1 MATSGETNR
10 EKQYA
15 KAKVPLNVIIVGAG
29 IGGLAAAVS
38 LGKRGHNV
46 HIIEFAPEI
55 QEVGAGIQCAPNM
68 LRLLDRWGAGKKV
81 RDTGVQLGSIQILRW
96 EGGKLLG
103 SVPIKQDHGEQ
114 FVVHRADLQMAL
126 LEKAVALP
134 NVKLQTNTKVDDVQF
149 SPAAVKLSDGSWI
162 KGDVVI
168 AADGIK
174 SLIRGKLLGDEKDV
188 AIPTGDAVFRVV
200 LTKDTLSK
208 VPHLLPFIEEKRAIR
223 WIGPNRHI
231 IAYPVRNHEIYNMAL
246 AHPDRGRVD
255 ESWTTVTSKKNLL
268 AEYEGWDPKLL
279 EMFDLVPEGDVL
291 EWKLCMHMPLIRWV
305 KDSVALMGDSC
316 HPMLPY
322 VAQGAAQAC
331 EDAASLGV
339 LLSSISSKDEV
350 PLALKAYEKAQK
362 ARAEHIQQ
370 SCLSTRAALHLP
382 DGPEQEARD
391 KKFQA
396 LSQGG
401 DSDDKWND
409 PQTQQFLWEWDA
421 EVKAEEAWKGMGD
434 DTSVQSRL

>member
-1 MATSGETNR
+1 MGEINR

-15 KAKVPLNVIIVGAG
+15 RAKVSLKVIIIGAG

-38 LGKRGHNV
+38 LGKRGHDV
-46 HIIEFAPEI
+46 RLIEFAPEI

-68 LRLLDRWGAGKKV
+68 LRMLDRWGAGTAV
-81 RDTGVQLGSIQILRW
+81 RKTGVMLGSIHILRW
-96 EGGKLLG
+96 QGGKMLG
-103 SVPIKQDHGEQ
+103 SVPIKQTHGEQ

-126 LEKAVALP
+126 LNKALELP
-134 NVKLQTNTKVDDVQF
+134 NVKLQTNTLVKNVRF
-149 SPAAVKLSDGSWI
+149 TPAAVELGDGSWI
-162 KGDVVI
+162 HGDVVI

-174 SLIRGKLLGDEKDV
+174 SMVRRKLLGDDKDV

-200 LTKDTLSK
+200 LTRDMLKAHPDLM
-208 VPHLLPFIEEKRAIR
+208 PFVEEKKAIR
-223 WIGPNRHI
+223 WIGPERHI

-255 ESWTTVTSKKNLL
+255 ESWTTVSSKKNLL
-268 AEYEGWDPKLL
+268 SEYEGWDENLIRLL
-279 EMFDLVPEGDVL
+279 EMVPEGDVL

-305 KDSVALMGDSC
+305 QGSCALMGDAC

-322 VAQGAAQAC
+322 VAQGAAQAV

-339 LLSSISSKDEV
+339 TLSSITSKDQV
-350 PLALKAYEKAQK
+350 PLALKAYERAQK

-370 SCLSTRAALHLP
+370 SCLQTRAALHLP

-391 KKFQA
+391 QKFRA

-401 DSDDKWND
+401 ESDDKWND
-409 PQTQQFLWEWDA
+409 PQMQQFLWGWDA
-421 EVKAEEAWKGMGD
+421 EVKAEEAWREMSQQ
-434 DTSVQSRL
+434 TSIQSRL